1 MRSVQADRSPHPPR
15 RGASPACLGVAAT
28 DIGLFSS
35 FFSIRI
41 HFPASLRS
49 TVVPRF
55 YATTDA
61 LPPAGRFFGHGC
73 HERRLSPAG
82 LPDFGLGTADH
93 SVSNHRCHV
102 RGPPGCPAIWL
113 APIAPRSEE

>member
-49 TVVPRF
+49 TVVTRF

-61 LPPAGRFFGHGC
+61 LTPPVWVFGHGFQV
-73 HERRLSPAG
+73 RRLSPAA
-82 LPDFGLGTADH
+82 LPDFGPGTADH
-93 SVSNHRCHV
+93 SVSNHRCDG
-102 RGPPGCPAIWL
+102 RGPPGCGAFWRV
-113 APIAPRSEE
+113 A